1 MKNALISNNQK
12 CIIFSYMLLGL
23 KSFTCFQNQNSV
35 QCEFVLKITSMIL
48 DQIAWYEVQ
57 LVLYYIHSAQIHDSS
72 QYKYFIDL
80 VLS

>member
-1 MKNALISNNQK
+1 MYEK
-12 CIIFSYMLLGL
+12 CTHFQSSKVHNFSYMLLGL

-57 LVLYYIHSAQIHDSS
+57 LVIAEFSCSNA
-72 QYKYFIDL
+72 
-80 VLS
+80 